1 MNLKKKIEQPLRE
14 KILIN
19 EERIRSLFNFK
30 LDDEKTEIKEE
41 NNSIEQSNNQMK
53 KESMEFEILSKSNI
67 NKSQYNNSSLNSK
80 LNNDNNDNL
89 ISISISTG
97 GNNKSLSSI
106 NNKHK
111 NKIRQRNP
119 TNSNFNTLKKS
130 DNNIEQISNTIN
142 YNYNY
147 SYNNYNNNNYNFT
160 ITTRKNKKNLIQSMG
175 LKKNLK
181 NNDINHNYYSNITN
195 LSQCQPLFYPIKP
208 KQSVNLNKMFERF
221 DENERKKKEKI
232 EKLKREK
239 EEKELE
245 QCFYKPLL
253 NKKSLDMNK
262 KIKDDFLTR
271 QKNFNQKA
279 KEKEKKIVRDLSK
292 KKDKKYLT
300 SRKNKESLSIIT
312 DFFNTNLKCELGNS
326 DQKTVNIND
335 TINKLYEWEQRRKEK
350 IEKKREERECEK
362 EDSGDHIPTIGKRSS
377 SLANRRKVK
386 KEYND
391 NIFERLYKEDD
402 ILKEKRELMVQLTKP
417 SFEPNLNL
425 ARKYT
430 FEELTEEKYVNDITH
445 YYNNE
450 FVNEI
455 ISYLNNNIMS
465 PDDKNS
471 NQDMQDDEIKQL
483 YRQAIIDKMRK
494 NFRMKSE
501 EKRNPKKYHHM

>member
-30 LDDEKTEIKEE
+30 LDDEKTETKDQ
-41 NNSIEQSNNQMK
+41 NNSIEQSDNQMK
-53 KESMEFEILSKSNI
+53 KESMEFEILSKSNM

-80 LNNDNNDNL
+80 LNNDNL
-89 ISISISTG
+89 ISISISTR
-97 GNNKSLSSI
+97 NNESLSSI

-111 NKIRQRNP
+111 NKIKQRNP
-119 TNSNFNTLKKS
+119 INSNIKVLKKS
-130 DNNIEQISNTIN
+130 DKGTEKISNTIN

-160 ITTRKNKKNLIQSMG
+160 ITTRKNKNNIIQSMG
-175 LKKNLK
+175 LKNLK
-181 NNDINHNYYSNITN
+181 NNETNHNYYSNISN
-195 LSQCQPLFYPIKP
+195 LSQYQPLFYSIKP

-221 DENERKKKEKI
+221 EENEKKKKEKI

-253 NKKSLDMNK
+253 NKKSLDINK

-271 QKNFNQKA
+271 QKNYNQKV

-292 KKDKKYLT
+292 KKEKTYL
-300 SRKNKESLSIIT
+300 SIKKNKESSCIVT
-312 DFFNTNLKCELGNS
+312 DFLNTSLKSEGS
-326 DQKTVNIND
+326 YDQKTINVND

-350 IEKKREERECEK
+350 IEKKREEKECEK

-386 KEYND
+386 KEYTD

-425 ARKYT
+425 ARKYK
-430 FEELTEEKYVNDITH
+430 FEELTEEKYINDITH

-455 ISYLNNNIMS
+455 IAYMNKNIMS
-465 PDDKNS
+465 PNDKIS
-471 NQDMQDDEIKQL
+471 NKDLQDDEIKQL
-483 YRQAIIDKMRK
+483 YRKAIIEKMRK

-501 EKRNPKKYHHM
+501 EKRKPKKYHHM

>member
-1 MNLKKKIEQPLRE
+1 MNIKKKIEQPLKE

-30 LDDEKTEIKEE
+30 LDDEKTESKNQ
-41 NNSIEQSNNQMK
+41 NNSIVQSDSQMK
-53 KESMEFEILSKSNI
+53 KESMEFEILSKSNMSK
-67 NKSQYNNSSLNSK
+67 NPYNNNSLNPN
-80 LNNDNNDNL
+80 LTNDNL
-89 ISISISTG
+89 ISISISTR
-97 GNNKSLSSI
+97 NNESLSAI

-111 NKIRQRNP
+111 NKIKQRNP
-119 TNSNFNTLKKS
+119 TNSNFNHLKKS
-130 DNNIEQISNTIN
+130 DKSIGKISNTIN

-147 SYNNYNNNNYNFT
+147 SYNSYNNNNYNFT
-160 ITTRKNKKNLIQSMG
+160 FTTRKNKKNLIQSIG
-175 LKKNLK
+175 LKKNIK
-181 NNDINHNYYSNITN
+181 NYDTYRNYYCNISNLN
-195 LSQCQPLFYPIKP
+195 QSQPLNNTTKP
-208 KQSVNLNKMFERF
+208 KQSVNLNKMLERF
-221 DENERKKKEKI
+221 EENERKKKEKI

-253 NKKSLDMNK
+253 NKKSLNINK
-262 KIKDDFLTR
+262 RLKNDFLTR
-271 QKNFNQKA
+271 QQIYNQKV
-279 KEKEKKIVRDLSK
+279 KEKEKKIKRDLSQK
-292 KKDKKYLT
+292 KDKDKKYLPIKKHKET
-300 SRKNKESLSIIT
+300 SSIIN
-312 DFFNTNLKCELGNS
+312 DFLNTSLKSELGS
-326 DQKTVNIND
+326 DDQKTVNIND

-350 IEKKREERECEK
+350 IEKKREEKECEK

-425 ARKYT
+425 ARKYK
-430 FEELTEEKYVNDITH
+430 FEDLTEEKYINDITH

-455 ISYLNNNIMS
+455 ITYMNKNFMS
-465 PDDKNS
+465 TDDKIS
-471 NQDMQDDEIKQL
+471 NKDLQDDEIKQL
-483 YRQAIIDKMRK
+483 YRKAIIDKMRK

-501 EKRNPKKYHHM
+501 EKRKAKKYHHM

>member
-30 LDDEKTEIKEE
+30 LDDEKTETKEQ
-41 NNSIEQSNNQMK
+41 NNSIEQSNNKMK
-53 KESMEFEILSKSNI
+53 KESMEFEILSKSNM
-67 NKSQYNNSSLNSK
+67 NKNPYNNNSLNSK
-80 LNNDNNDNL
+80 LNNDNL
-89 ISISISTG
+89 ISISISTR
-97 GNNKSLSSI
+97 NNESLSSI

-111 NKIRQRNP
+111 NKINQKNP
-119 TNSNFNTLKKS
+119 SNSNFSLLKKS
-130 DNNIEQISNTIN
+130 DKSIEKISNTIN

-160 ITTRKNKKNLIQSMG
+160 ITTKKNKKNLIQSIG

-181 NNDINHNYYSNITN
+181 NYDTNRNYYSNISN
-195 LSQCQPLFYPIKP
+195 LNQYQPLSYTIKP
-208 KQSVNLNKMFERF
+208 KQSINLNKMFERF
-221 DENERKKKEKI
+221 EENERKKKEKI

-253 NKKSLDMNK
+253 NKKSLDINK

-271 QKNFNQKA
+271 QKYYNQKI
-279 KEKEKKIVRDLSK
+279 KEKEKKIERGLSK
-292 KKDKKYLT
+292 KKDKKYLST
-300 SRKNKESLSIIT
+300 KKNKETSSILSDFLNTSLRS
-312 DFFNTNLKCELGNS
+312 ELGS
-326 DQKTVNIND
+326 DDQKTVNIND

-350 IEKKREERECEK
+350 IEKKREEKECEK
-362 EDSGDHIPTIGKRSS
+362 EDSGDHIPIIGKRSS

-425 ARKYT
+425 ARKYK
-430 FEELTEEKYVNDITH
+430 FEDLTEEKYINDITH

-455 ISYLNNNIMS
+455 IAYMNKNIM
-465 PDDKNS
+465 PTDDKIS
-471 NQDMQDDEIKQL
+471 NKDLQDDEIKQL
-483 YRQAIIDKMRK
+483 YRQAIIEKMRK

-501 EKRNPKKYHHM
+501 EKRKPKKYHHI